1 MGKICENNLFF
12 FFANSDYVD
21 YICYLAI
28 FLCLIL
34 LILLQYKNLF
44 KRKFSNLKRI
54 LFILVPILFIAF
66 FICTFYFISNKD
78 SYKGCMNSFD
88 KIHTN
93 SKIII
98 SGDSRMEFI
107 EDDTNIVLPYNVSFV
122 AKSGATIKWF
132 IDNGIPEIKN
142 ILNNMNDDFNYY
154 VVVNM
159 GVNDIQE
166 ILNIDDRV
174 DEYFKYYKELAKI
187 NKNVKFYILSVN
199 PINKKKLSI
208 SQPYSIRTNKKIE
221 QFNDRI
227 IYDLKH
233 KGTNNMYYCDSY
245 HDLKFDTDDG
255 LHYTRETNKKII
267 KYITDDCIKY

>member
-1 MGKICENNLFF
+1 MGKICDNNLFF
-12 FFANSDYVD
+12 FFTNSDYVD
-21 YICYLAI
+21 YVCFLAI

-44 KRKFSNLKRI
+44 KRKFSILKNV
-54 LFILVPILFIAF
+54 LFVLVPILFIVF
-66 FICTFYFISNKD
+66 FACTFYFMSNKD
-78 SYKGCMNSFD
+78 SYQGCMNSYS
-88 KIHTN
+88 KIHTD

-107 EDDTNIVLPYNVSFV
+107 EDDKEIILPYNVSFV
-122 AKSGATIKWF
+122 AKSGATIDWF
-132 IDNGIPEIKN
+132 VNNGVPEFRR
-142 ILNNMNDDFNYY
+142 ILNNLDDDFSYY

-166 ILNIDDRV
+166 NLNINDMA
-174 DEYFKYYKELAKI
+174 DEYFKYYKDFANI
-187 NKNVKFYILSVN
+187 NKKVKFYILSVN
-199 PINKKKLSI
+199 PIVKSKLDK
-208 SQPYSIRTNKKIE
+208 SQPFNIRTNKKIE

-227 IYDLKH
+227 IYDLKN

>member
-66 FICTFYFISNKD
+66 FACTFYFMSNKNN
-78 SYKGCMNSFD
+78 YKGCMNSFD

-98 SGDSRMEFI
+98 SGDSRMEYI
-107 EDDTNIVLPYNVSFV
+107 ENDNKIILPYNVGFV
-122 AKSGATIKWF
+122 AQSGGSIYWF
-132 IDNGIPEIKN
+132 AAEGVPALRKV
-142 ILNNMNDDFNYY
+142 LNNINDEFKYY

-159 GVNDIQE
+159 GVNDVQE
-166 ILNIDDRV
+166 NLNINDRV
-174 DEYFKYYKELAKI
+174 DEYFKYYKELANI
-187 NKNVKFYILSVN
+187 NKNIKFYIMSVN
-199 PINKKKLSI
+199 PIIEDKLNK
-208 SQPYSIRTNKKIE
+208 SQPNNNRTNKKIE